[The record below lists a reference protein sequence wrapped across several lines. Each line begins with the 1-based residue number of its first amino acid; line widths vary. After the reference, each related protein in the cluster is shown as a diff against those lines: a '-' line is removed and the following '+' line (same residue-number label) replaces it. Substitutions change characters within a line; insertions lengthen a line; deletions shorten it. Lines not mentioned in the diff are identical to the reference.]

1 MRGPEKMRSC
11 GCLPVGVMIVCV
23 FWWLSSRVSC
33 PSSVWEFGDKSHFS
47 GFVALLAC
55 LPSGEIRCLKDRFPI
70 LRLDLLHM

>member
-1 MRGPEKMRSC
+1 MRSC

-47 GFVALLAC
+47 GFVALLAS
-55 LPSGEIRCLKDRFPI
+55 LAYLVEKFGVSKINFLF
-70 LRLDLLHM
+70 